1 MAKLGKFL
9 VAATAFCLSAA
20 PALSQDRVGVS
31 PVPVAPTPDPHHINA
46 AHMGDIRAREMDAY
60 QKQMQAAM
68 KILEP
73 KRRDAAVI
81 AARQQLAQS
90 IRKPLTAATIA
101 ELDGLLDIA
110 GVSPQLGAAG

>member
-1 MAKLGKFL
+1 MHAKFL
-9 VAATAFCLSAA
+9 VAAAALFLSAA
-20 PALSQDRVGVS
+20 PVLSQDRTGNTS
-31 PVPVAPTPDPHHINA
+31 LAVAPTPDPHHINA
-46 AHMGDIRAREMDAY
+46 AHMGDIRARDMDAY
-60 QKQMQAAM
+60 QKRMQAAM

-73 KRRDAAVI
+73 LRRDAAVI

-90 IRKPLTAATIA
+90 VRKPLTAATIA